1 MIKGLEHTLRD
12 FNRLPLEMH
21 KNAVKEVLP
30 TYFTTEYPNLVLFLE
45 YYYEYMDE
53 KSFGSLINDIYTCRD
68 AEDNSL
74 EHLDLMVNEFVMG
87 VGVAKFDKEPR
98 EIIRNFAKF
107 YRVKGSKYSAEGFFR
122 AFFGTDA
129 VVHYP
134 KNDLFY
140 LNDSASTIGVDA
152 QKVIQDGKIY
162 QLLSHLVRTDVGLP
176 DWQELY
182 KKFVHPAG
190 FHLGAEIVIQEPAIN
205 TIISG
210 VTAPLF
216 DLSPT
221 ILFDIASISDRY
233 LYDSLGIAPIK
244 ETLQSTDITQLVSPT
259 INGSVY
265 NLRLHTGPLRFE
277 NYLNR
282 TIAEADAYYPTIYAW
297 AAQTRQV
304 WDTTTDSAALLRQDS
319 VPLHFNNGIDSY
331 GYFGVYPSFYVGTGD
346 NPSYMTK
353 PYPSIITT
361 SLAYAEQGASF
372 FEADSDM
379 TQLYPLYDS
388 DIVG

>member
-87 VGVAKFDKEPR
+87 VGVAKFNKEPR
-98 EIIRNFAKF
+98 EIIRNFAK
-107 YRVKGSKYSAEGFFR
+107 YSPNGCVPN
-122 AFFGTDA
+122 G
-129 VVHYP
+129 P
-134 KNDLFY
+134 DLFY

-176 DWQELY
+176 AWQELY

-190 FHLGAEIVIQEPAIN
+190 FHLGAEIVIQEPAGNI
-205 TIISG
+205 TISG

-216 DLSPT
+216 DLPPT
-221 ILFDIASISDRY
+221 ILSDIASISDNY
-233 LYDSLGIAPIK
+233 LYDSLGMALTK

-265 NLRLHTGPLRFE
+265 NLRLHTGPLKFE

-282 TIAEADAYYPTIYAW
+282 TIAEADANYPTIYAW
-297 AAQTRQV
+297 AAQTRQI
-304 WDTTTDSAALLRQDS
+304 WDTTTDSAELLRQDS
-319 VPLHFNNGIDSY
+319 IPLFINNGADSY
-331 GYFGVYPSFYVGTGD
+331 GYFGVYPSFYVGTSD
-346 NPSYMTK
+346 NPDYLKK

-361 SLAYAEQGASF
+361 SLAYAELGAAH

-388 DIVG
+388 DIVA